1 MEHQF
6 LMVSE
11 FITFFL
17 PYFISLNILVKP
29 YIPYDMVPSDYTL
42 PMAIKSDG
50 TPLPATKLKVPN
62 WVVDSDII
70 MQKVTYSEDAMRGIE
85 EAVLEKRLKHYSSVE
100 EVVEFITQVI
110 VAYFNVICS

>member
-1 MEHQF
+1 
-6 LMVSE
+6 
-11 FITFFL
+11 
-17 PYFISLNILVKP
+17 
-29 YIPYDMVPSDYTL
+29 
-42 PMAIKSDG
+42 
-50 TPLPATKLKVPN
+50 
-62 WVVDSDII
+62 